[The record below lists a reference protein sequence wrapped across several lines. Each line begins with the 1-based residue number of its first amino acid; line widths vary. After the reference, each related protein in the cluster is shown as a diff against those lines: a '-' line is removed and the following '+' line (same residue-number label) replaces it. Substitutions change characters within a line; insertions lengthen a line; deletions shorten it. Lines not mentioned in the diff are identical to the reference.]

1 MQCVSAPELIDFRA
15 VVPSPLRCSGVS
27 AQVSEYEDF
36 IRSSKLSHWRFHR
49 MSRQIVS
56 MFLPVLLLCALILA
70 YSLVCV
76 KHEDNSM
83 QAWKILVYKQ
93 KHEVRHDKEALWHR
107 SRVWVSA
114 STVAELTGLA
124 RLLLLLLLRAVLSF
138 VHAPGLD
145 PSQVH
150 WQSDQRPHSPR
161 CHLSH
166 HRRVHRALRDGMEEG
181 ERGIGW

>member
-1 MQCVSAPELIDFRA
+1 VDT
-15 VVPSPLRCSGVS
+15 
-27 AQVSEYEDF
+27 QVSEYEDY

-93 KHEVRHDKEALWHR
+93 KHEVRHDKGRAVIAVAFRTHCRSARATDWIGAIAASVAAARHR
-107 SRVWVSA
+107 HFQDATLRKFTGSLTNGLTVLAAIFLITAVFIVLYAMEWKKVSA
-114 STVAELTGLA
+114 DVLLHNAIDALIHSGNLTA
-124 RLLLLLLLRAVLSF
+124 
-138 VHAPGLD
+138 
-145 PSQVH
+145 
-150 WQSDQRPHSPR
+150 
-161 CHLSH
+161 
-166 HRRVHRALRDGMEEG
+166 
-181 ERGIGW
+181 